1 MLEKEQKRKQRV
13 WLAQF
18 GASTTKRKI
27 GDEKTLR
34 ATPPRGW
41 CREKNMNM
49 TCHMTKSH
57 PVHPTTTVLPYQKS
71 DVTKESQSHQID
83 VKRSQC

>member
-18 GASTTKRKI
+18 GASTTKRKV

-49 TCHMTKSH
+49 TCHMTKS
-57 PVHPTTTVLPYQKS
+57 PVQFSPHYYRVTVSK
-71 DVTKESQSHQID
+71 
-83 VKRSQC
+83 